1 MKAVGYRSP
10 GPIERT
16 DALIDVVV
24 PLPNPGPHDLRVR
37 IRAVSV
43 NPVDVK
49 VRARSEPGAGDTKI
63 LGWDAAGVVDAV
75 GADVTLFKPGDEVFY
90 AGDLGRPGTNSEF
103 HLVDERLV
111 GIKPRTLTFEEAAA
125 MPLTT
130 LTAWELLFDRL
141 NIPYGRKGHGDTLLV
156 INGAGGVGS
165 ILIQLAARLTG
176 LRVIATASRPE
187 TISWVKRLGAHHVV
201 NHRNPLD
208 RELEAIGIPQVRY
221 VAALSAT
228 HHHLGAIK
236 ALIAP
241 QGHVAVIDDPVS
253 LDIVPFKQKAITFSW
268 ELMFTRSMFMTP
280 DMSEQGHILNEV
292 SALLDAKVLMST
304 LSETL
309 MPIEAATLKK
319 AHARVESGTAF
330 GKLVVAGFA
339 TESDAR

>member
-1 MKAVGYRSP
+1 MIDSMKAVGYRSP
-10 GPIERT
+10 GSIDRA
-16 DALIDVVV
+16 DALIDVVL
-24 PLPNPGPHDLRVR
+24 PLPNPGPNDLRVHV
-37 IRAVSV
+37 RAVSV

-49 VRARSEPGAGDTKI
+49 VRSRSHPAPGDIRI

-75 GADVTLFKPGDEVFY
+75 GAGVTLFKPGDEVFY
-90 AGDLGRPGTNSEF
+90 AGDLGRPGANSEF

-111 GIKPRTLTFEEAAA
+111 GIKPRSLTFEEAAA

-141 NIPYGRKGHGDTLLV
+141 HIPYGRKVTGDTLLV

-176 LRVIATASRPE
+176 LRVIATASRPD
-187 TISWVKRLGAHHVV
+187 TISWVERMGAHHVV

-228 HHHLGAIK
+228 AHHLGAIK
-236 ALIAP
+236 AIIAP

-253 LDIVPFKQKAITFSW
+253 LDIVPFKQKAVTFSW
-268 ELMFTRSMFMTP
+268 ELMFTRSMFGTP
-280 DMSEQGHILNEV
+280 DMPEQGRILNET
-292 SALLDAKVLMST
+292 SALLDAKVLIST
-304 LSETL
+304 LSESSR
-309 MPIEAATLKK
+309 PIGAASLKG
-319 AHARVESGTAF
+319 AHTRVESGSAF
-330 GKLVVAGFA
+330 GKLVVSGFDD
-339 TESDAR
+339 E